1 MVFYDFE
8 VFKEDWLVVL
18 INPDKREET
27 VIINN
32 PTLLTELYE
41 ANKDE
46 IWVGKNNTG
55 YDQFIMKGILCGF
68 NPKKVNDWIIIK
80 GKSGWKFSSMFSKIP
95 MVNYDVGLP
104 TYSLKQLEG
113 FMGNRIKE
121 TSVPFEIDRKLTD
134 EEIAETVEYCKSDV
148 YNTMQVFMYT
158 IDDFNAHLN
167 LINTFKLPL
176 SYISKTKAQLSAIII
191 D

>member
-1 MVFYDFE
+1 MIKIIFYDFE

-32 PTLLTELYE
+32 PTLLTEFYE

-68 NPKKVNDWIIIK
+68 NPKKVNDHIIIK

-95 MVNYDVGLP
+95 MINYDVGLP

-113 FMGNRIKE
+113 FM
-121 TSVPFEIDRKLTD
+121 
-134 EEIAETVEYCKSDV
+134 
-148 YNTMQVFMYT
+148 
-158 IDDFNAHLN
+158 
-167 LINTFKLPL
+167 
-176 SYISKTKAQLSAIII
+176 
-191 D
+191 